1 MMDSDMLHVMQ
12 SPSFIAE
19 LNCYVSIKLKDQAI
33 QQYPPNTID
42 KIIETEVEILNL
54 PC

>member
-19 LNCYVSIKLKDQAI
+19 LNCYVSIKLKYQAI

-42 KIIETEVEILNL
+42 KNIETEVEILNL